1 MQENFANDNGR
12 QATSPDMSD
21 APVVQHSSHP
31 TTIDMSRPTATC
43 RDLSRDQS
51 QHDETVEHKNVT
63 ALSERERDLYEQIL
77 ETYKDRIEELKKD
90 KALLQDD
97 KKMLVEQL
105 LSKDKQIEHFFSSE
119 RDTKKLFGSLQNIM
133 TYLWPNSK
141 RKEPT
146 EELPQAYSPVIR
158 DMPDGLD
165 DERR

>member
-1 MQENFANDNGR
+1 MEDSTGIQK
-12 QATSPDMSD
+12 SCSL
-21 APVVQHSSHP
+21 SSGCYL
-31 TTIDMSRPTATC
+31 AGW
-43 RDLSRDQS
+43 
-51 QHDETVEHKNVT
+51 VEQLQTNSILH
-63 ALSERERDLYEQIL
+63 SERERELYEQL
-77 ETYKDRIEELKKD
+77 LATYKDQIDELKSDKTLLQKD
-90 KALLQDD
+90 KQ
-97 KKMLVEQL
+97 MLVEQL

-141 RKEPT
+141 RKEPS